1 MRPLSEVFA
10 PGAPTLP
17 ERLRTLVVSPERELE
32 PGITVRAT
40 FTFRNQGGAP
50 ATGVRL
56 RFNAPDGLI
65 YLVGSGRLDGNPLD
79 DELGNSPLLSRAGAD
94 IGDVA
99 PDEERRIDVA
109 YSVAGA
115 IENGTT
121 VELQAALASFEL
133 PPIGSNVVRLVARSK
148 PQLRNALTRAALET
162 AQHPVPGSEAA
173 LTIYIHN
180 AGESSARDVVVVA
193 PIPEHTT
200 YVAGSAR
207 VNGRDVERELG
218 SSFDKAYAPIVVR
231 SLPASASATVSYR
244 IRIDSPLCD
253 GTNIVAEA
261 QVASQETA
269 AFALDPASL
278 TVSAV
283 PDFSDERTSLT
294 AEPATDVRPGGRVRL
309 TLTAHNAGTAAAA
322 RVTANFELGENLI
335 PVRGASTIDGSPARD
350 RRKEPLRFALG
361 PIDAGEAVTLCADA
375 VLASPLEDDTVLT
388 AAATLDWEPARDATG
403 RRLHCDIAA
412 RSEPAF
418 SARRNFVERKG
429 SAIVR
434 PGAQIEAAIELTN
447 DGSAA
452 AHDAV
457 LHLRL
462 APELQEVAAFENS
475 ARLSL
480 DAGAAGL
487 PHADTID
494 LGGIAAQ
501 ETRRV
506 SIRARV
512 PSPCPD
518 RRELLVGAS
527 LHTRE
532 LGETPLREAFWRVDS
547 HPAFAPQSSK
557 MELADDS
564 ALRPNQLAQVD
575 VLVTNTGTDVA
586 HNARLRLYVSA
597 EARLETVEGATRDK
611 SSLSFGDIA
620 PGGSGRARLGL
631 RLLRSLAKEYPV
643 TIDGVLTADAMLPV
657 PLARLTIATAA
668 EADFSIGSLRSDP
681 ADAVDV
687 GDPVEWVLHVRNGG
701 DGVAHQVAIFVDAPE
716 SLIYVPNSTTV
727 NDVAIRDAGSSAPF
741 AAPKGIVLNEV
752 DPGVEAAIRW
762 RTVVHNGLPAG
773 TTIAQIARVRYDGE
787 REDQFVSP
795 DLKVRSGPV
804 FANAI
809 AGLPFGLD
817 GVLGPALG
825 AQRALTEER
834 FMELPPATPVGE
846 GNGAYALAR
855 LTSVPANGDE
865 APAHATGTLATFT
878 SARLERALRFLREAR
893 FGGLVTH
900 LFVVRAFLPEAI
912 GDTHCGALAPLR
924 DLLREELDR
933 LFIKLRLPRYAI
945 APRDVETPSLRST
958 IERVLHEAALARG
971 VPADPPTESIALRGS
986 FDSTPLH
993 ELAERL
999 GSAELAT
1006 AAPWAGLARLLPNE
1020 TSAFAR
1026 YRSGLVDVVDR
1037 LADADSSDFIEEL
1050 QQRDVAAL
1058 DAELDAMLSALH
1070 ETA

>member
-32 PGITVRAT
+32 PGMTVRAT

-56 RFNAPDGLI
+56 RFNAPEGLI

-79 DELGNSPLLSRAGAD
+79 DEVGNSPLLSRGGAA

-99 PDEERRIDVA
+99 PNEERRIELA

-133 PPIGSNVVRLVARSK
+133 PPVGSNVVRLVARSK
-148 PQLRNALTRAALET
+148 PQLRNALTRVTLEAA
-162 AQHPVPGSEAA
+162 QQPVPGSEAQV
-173 LTIYIHN
+173 TIYVHN
-180 AGESSARDVVVVA
+180 AGESSAHDVVVVA
-193 PIPEHTT
+193 AVPEHTA

-218 SSFDKAYAPIVVR
+218 SAFDKIYAPIVVR

-244 IRIDSPLCD
+244 VRIDTPLPD
-253 GTNIVAEA
+253 GTTIVGEA

-278 TVSAV
+278 TVSAI
-283 PDFSDERTSLT
+283 PDFGGEGTSLT
-294 AEPATDVRPGGRVRL
+294 VDPAVDARPGGRVRL
-309 TLTAHNAGTAAAA
+309 TLTAHNAGTAGAQRVVAAIE
-322 RVTANFELGENLI
+322 FGESLI

-361 PIDAGEAVTLCADA
+361 PIDAGETVVLRTEAIVAAPLPNDTAVA
-375 VLASPLEDDTVLT
+375 
-388 AAATLDWEPARDATG
+388 AAATLEWEPARDAAG
-403 RRLHCDIAA
+403 RRLEISVVV

-418 SARRNFVERKG
+418 SARRNFVDRKG
-429 SAIVR
+429 SEVVR
-434 PGAQIEAAIELTN
+434 PGAQIEAAVVLTN
-447 DGSAA
+447 DGSAG

-462 APELQEVAAFENS
+462 APELEEVAAFENS
-475 ARLSL
+475 VRLSL
-480 DAGAAGL
+480 DAGTAGL
-487 PHADTID
+487 LHADTID
-494 LGGIAAQ
+494 LGGIDAQ
-501 ETRRV
+501 TTRRIV
-506 SIRARV
+506 IRARA

-518 RRELLVGAS
+518 RRELHVGAS

-547 HPAFAPQSSK
+547 HPSFSPESSR

-564 ALRPNQLAQVD
+564 VLRPNQLAQVD
-575 VLVTNTGTDVA
+575 VLIANTGTDNA
-586 HNARLRLYVSA
+586 HNVRLRLYVSA
-597 EARLETVEGATRDK
+597 EARLETVDGPTREK
-611 SSLSFGDIA
+611 STLAFGDIA
-620 PGGSGRARLGL
+620 SGGNGRARLGL

-643 TIDGVLTADAMLPV
+643 TVDAVLTADAMLPV
-657 PLARLTIATAA
+657 PLAKLTIATAA
-668 EADFSIGSLRSDP
+668 EPDFSIGSLRSDP
-681 ADAVDV
+681 VDTVDV
-687 GDPVEWVLHVRNGG
+687 GDSVEWTLHVRNGG
-701 DGVAHQVAIFVDAPE
+701 DGVAHHLGMFVDALE

-727 NDVAIRDAGSSAPF
+727 NDVAIRDVGTVAPF
-741 AAPKGIVLNEV
+741 SAPKGIVLNEV

-762 RTVVHNGLPAG
+762 RTIVHNGLPAG
-773 TTIAQIARVRYDGE
+773 TTIAAVARVAYDGE
-787 REDQFVSP
+787 REDHFAAAE
-795 DLKVRSGPV
+795 LKVRSGPI

-825 AQRALTEER
+825 AQRALTEEH
-834 FMELPPATPVGE
+834 FMQLPPATPVGD

-855 LTSVPANGDE
+855 LPSSEVE
-865 APAHATGTLATFT
+865 ASLGTAGTLAAFT
-878 SARLERALRFLREAR
+878 PERLARTLRFLREAR
-893 FGGLVTH
+893 FGGLVTQ
-900 LFVVRAFLPEAI
+900 LFVLRAFLPDAI
-912 GDTHCGALAPLR
+912 GDTHCGALAPMR

-933 LFIKLRLPRYAI
+933 LFIKLRLPRYTI
-945 APRDVETPSLRST
+945 APRDLETPSLRST
-958 IERVLHEAALARG
+958 IERALHETALARG
-971 VPADPPTESIALRGS
+971 VPADPPIESIALRGS
-986 FDSTPLH
+986 FDRGLVH

-999 GSAELAT
+999 NTAELAV
-1006 AAPWAGLARLLPNE
+1006 AAPWAALAHLLPNE
-1020 TSAFAR
+1020 AAPFAR
-1026 YRSGLVDVVDR
+1026 YQGSLIDALER
-1037 LADADSSDFIEEL
+1037 LADADSGEFIQEL
-1050 QQRDVAAL
+1050 QQGHDPALDAAL
-1058 DAELDAMLSALH
+1058 DAMLAALH

>member
-32 PGITVRAT
+32 PGMTVRAT

-79 DELGNSPLLSRAGAD
+79 DEIGNSPLMSRAGAA

-99 PDEERRIDVA
+99 PDQERRIDVA

-133 PPIGSNVVRLVARSK
+133 PPVGSNVVRLIARSK
-148 PQLRNALTRAALET
+148 PQLRNALTRVALET
-162 AQHPVPGSEAA
+162 AQAPVPGSEAQ
-173 LTIYIHN
+173 LTVHVHN

-193 PIPEHTT
+193 PVPEHAS

-218 SSFDKAYAPIVVR
+218 SSFDKVYAPIVVR
-231 SLPASASATVSYR
+231 SLPASGSATVSYR
-244 IRIDSPLCD
+244 IRIDTPLND
-253 GTNIVAEA
+253 GTQVVAQA
-261 QVASQETA
+261 QVASQETS
-269 AFALDPASL
+269 AFALEPASL
-278 TVSAV
+278 TIAAV
-283 PDFSDERTSLT
+283 PDFADDRTGLS
-294 AEPATDVRPGGRVRL
+294 AQPAADVRPGGRVRL
-309 TLTAHNAGTAAAA
+309 TLTACNAGTAAAQ
-322 RVTANFELGENLI
+322 RVTASIELGEHLI
-335 PVRGASTIDGSPARD
+335 AMRGASTIDGSPARD

-361 PIDAGEAVTLCADA
+361 PIDVGETVTLCTEA
-375 VLASPLEDDTVLT
+375 VVASPLPDDTVVT
-388 AAATLDWEPARDATG
+388 AAATLEWEPAGEGNG
-403 RRLHCDIAA
+403 RRLDCAVA
-412 RSEPAF
+412 VRSEPAF
-418 SARRNFVERKG
+418 PARRNFVERKG
-429 SAIVR
+429 STVVR
-434 PGAQIEAAIELTN
+434 PGSQIEAAIVLTN

-452 AHDAV
+452 ARDAV

-462 APELQEVAAFENS
+462 APELEEVAAFENGV
-475 ARLSL
+475 RLSL
-480 DAGAAGL
+480 DSGSAGL
-487 PHADTID
+487 PQADTID
-494 LGGIAAQ
+494 IGGIDAQ
-501 ETRRV
+501 STRRIA
-506 SIRARV
+506 IRARV
-512 PSPCPD
+512 PSPCSD
-518 RRELLVGAS
+518 RRELHIGAS

-532 LGETPLREAFWRVDS
+532 LGETLLREGFWRVDS
-547 HPAFAPQSSK
+547 HPAFVPESSRI
-557 MELADDS
+557 ELAEDS
-564 ALRPNQLAQVD
+564 VLRPNQLAQAD
-575 VLVTNTGTDVA
+575 VLIANTGTDAA
-586 HNARLRLYVSA
+586 HNVRLRLYVSA
-597 EARLETVEGATRDK
+597 EARLESVEGATRDK
-611 SSLSFGDIA
+611 SSLSFGEIA
-620 PGGSGRARLGL
+620 PGAHGRARLGL

-643 TIDGVLTADAMLPV
+643 TVDAVLTADAMLPV

-668 EADFSIGSLRSDP
+668 EPDFSVGSFRSEP

-687 GDPVEWVLHVRNGG
+687 GDAVEWVLHVRNGG
-701 DGVAHQVAIFVDAPE
+701 DGVAHHVAIFVDDLE

-727 NDVAIRDAGSSAPF
+727 NDVPIRDAGTAAPF
-741 AAPKGIVLNEV
+741 AARNGIVLNEV

-773 TTIAQIARVRYDGE
+773 ASIAQLARVRYDGE

-795 DLKVRSGPV
+795 ELKVRSGPV

-825 AQRALTEER
+825 AQRALTEDR

-846 GNGAYALAR
+846 GNGAFALAR
-855 LTSVPANGDE
+855 LPAASAEE
-865 APAHATGTLATFT
+865 AIFERSAGTLLTFT
-878 SARLERALRFLREAR
+878 PERLERTLRFLREAR
-893 FGGLVTH
+893 FEGLVAH
-900 LFVVRAFLPEAI
+900 LFALRAFLPGAV
-912 GDTHCGALAPLR
+912 GDTHSGALAAMR
-924 DLLREELDR
+924 ELLREELDR

-958 IERVLHEAALARG
+958 IERVLHEAALAHG
-971 VPADPPTESIALRGS
+971 VPAESPTDSIVLRGR
-986 FDSTPLH
+986 FDPGAIL

-999 GSAELAT
+999 SSAQLAG
-1006 AAPWAGLARLLPNE
+1006 AAPWAALARLLPNE
-1020 TSAFAR
+1020 TMPCAH
-1026 YRSGLVDVVDR
+1026 YQSGLTHVLDV
-1037 LADADSSDFIEEL
+1037 LADADSDEFIDAL
-1050 QQRDVAAL
+1050 QRRGDAAL
-1058 DAELDAMLSALH
+1058 DEALDAMVASLH

>member
-1 MRPLSEVFA
+1 MRPLSEVFG

-32 PGITVRAT
+32 PGMTVRAT

-56 RFNAPDGLI
+56 RFNGPDGLI

-79 DELGNSPLLSRAGAD
+79 DDFGNSPLLSRAGAA

-99 PDEERRIDVA
+99 PDEERRIDLA
-109 YSVAGA
+109 YTVAGA

-121 VELQAALASFEL
+121 IELQAALAAFEL
-133 PPIGSNVVRLVARSK
+133 APIGSNVVRLVARSK
-148 PQLRNALTRAALET
+148 PQLRNALTRATLET
-162 AQHPVPGSEAA
+162 TQHPVPGSEAQV
-173 LTIYIHN
+173 TIYIHN

-193 PIPEHTT
+193 PIPEHTA

-207 VNGRDVERELG
+207 INGRDVERELG
-218 SSFDKAYAPIVVR
+218 SSFDKAYAPVVVR
-231 SLPASASATVSYR
+231 SLPASASVTVSYR
-244 IRIDSPLCD
+244 LRIDSPLGD
-253 GTNIVAEA
+253 GTQIVAEA
-261 QVASQETA
+261 QVASQETP
-269 AFALDPASL
+269 AFALEPAAL
-278 TVSAV
+278 TISAI
-283 PDFSDERTSLT
+283 PDFGDERTSLS
-294 AEPATDVRPGGRVRL
+294 AEPAADARPGGRVRL

-322 RVTANFELGENLI
+322 RVTGSIELGENLFV
-335 PVRGASTIDGSPARD
+335 VRGASTIEGKPARE
-350 RRKEPLRFALG
+350 RRKDPLRFALG
-361 PIDAGEAVTLCADA
+361 PIDAGESVTLSAEA
-375 VLASPLEDDTVLT
+375 VVASPIPDETVIT
-388 AAATLDWEPARDATG
+388 AAALLEWEPARDGAG
-403 RRLHCDIAA
+403 RRLQCGIAV

-418 SARRNFVERKG
+418 LARRNFVERKG

-434 PGAQIEAAIELTN
+434 PGAQVEAAIVVAN
-447 DGSAA
+447 DGSAS

-462 APELQEVAAFENS
+462 APELDEVAAFENG

-480 DAGAAGL
+480 DAGSAGL
-487 PHADTID
+487 PHADTVD
-494 LGGIAAQ
+494 LGSIDAQ
-501 ETRRV
+501 ETRRIA
-506 SIRARV
+506 IRARV

-518 RRELLVGAS
+518 RRELHIGAS

-532 LGETPLREAFWRVDS
+532 LGETPLREVFWRVDS
-547 HPAFAPQSSK
+547 HPAFTPESSRL
-557 MELADDS
+557 ELADDS
-564 ALRPNQLAQVD
+564 ALRPNQLAHVD
-575 VLVTNTGTDVA
+575 LLIVNTGTDAA
-586 HNARLRLYVSA
+586 HNVRLRLYVSA

-620 PGGSGRARLGL
+620 PGASGRARLGL

-643 TIDGVLTADAMLPV
+643 TVDAVLTADAMLPV

-668 EADFSIGSLRSDP
+668 EPDFSIGTFRGDP
-681 ADAVDV
+681 ADDVDV
-687 GDPVEWVLHVRNGG
+687 GASVEWVLHVRNGG
-701 DGVAHQVAIFVDAPE
+701 DGVAHHVAIFVDAPE

-727 NDVAIRDAGSSAPF
+727 NEVAIRDVGTAAPF

-773 TTIAQIARVRYDGE
+773 TTIAQVARVHYDGE
-787 REDQFVSP
+787 REDHFDSP

-825 AQRALTEER
+825 AQRALTEDR
-834 FMELPPATPVGE
+834 FVQLPPATPVGE

-855 LTSVPANGDE
+855 L
-865 APAHATGTLATFT
+865 APSEDPTAGAAGTLATFT
-878 SARLERALRFLREAR
+878 PERLEKALRFLREAR

-900 LFVVRAFLPEAI
+900 LFALRAFLPDAI
-912 GDTHCGALAPLR
+912 GDTHCGTLAPLR
-924 DLLREELDR
+924 ELLREELDR
-933 LFIKLRLPRYAI
+933 LFIKLRLPRYSI

-971 VPADPPTESIALRGS
+971 VPAEPPTESAALRGS
-986 FDSTPLH
+986 FDPDALH
-993 ELAERL
+993 ELADRL
-999 GSAELAT
+999 GAAELAT
-1006 AAPWAGLARLLPNE
+1006 APPWAALARLFPNE
-1020 TSAFAR
+1020 TSEFAR
-1026 YRSGLVDVVDR
+1026 YQSGLIDVLDR
-1037 LADADSSDFIEEL
+1037 LADADSGEFMQEL
-1050 QQRDVAAL
+1050 QQRDDDALDAAL
-1058 DAELDAMLSALH
+1058 DAMFATLPQ
-1070 ETA
+1070 TA

>member
-32 PGITVRAT
+32 PGMTVRAT

-65 YLVGSGRLDGNPLD
+65 YLVGSGSLDGNPLD
-79 DELGNSPLLSRAGAD
+79 DELGNSPLLARAGAD

-162 AQHPVPGSEAA
+162 TQHPVPGSEAQV
-173 LTIYIHN
+173 TIYIHN

-193 PIPEHTT
+193 PIPEHTS

-218 SSFDKAYAPIVVR
+218 SSFDNVYAPIVVR

-244 IRIDSPLCD
+244 VRIDSPLGD
-253 GTNIVAEA
+253 GTHIVAEI

-269 AFALDPASL
+269 AFALEPASL

-283 PDFSDERTSLT
+283 PDFGDDRTSLT
-294 AEPATDVRPGGRVRL
+294 AKPAADVRPGGRVRL
-309 TLTAHNAGTAAAA
+309 TLTAHNAGTAGAA
-322 RVTANFELGENLI
+322 RATANFELGENLI

-361 PIDAGEAVTLCADA
+361 PIDAGEAVTLCTDA
-375 VLASPLEDDTVLT
+375 VVASPLEDETVVT
-388 AAATLDWEPARDATG
+388 AAATLEWEPARDAAG
-403 RRLHCDIAA
+403 RRLVCGIAV
-412 RSEPAF
+412 RSDPAF
-418 SARRNFVERKG
+418 LARRNLVERRG

-434 PGAQIEAAIELTN
+434 PGAQIEAAIVVTN

-462 APELQEVAAFENS
+462 APELEEVAAFENS

-480 DAGAAGL
+480 DAGSAGL

-494 LGGIAAQ
+494 IGSIDAQ
-501 ETRRV
+501 ETRRIT
-506 SIRARV
+506 IRARV

-547 HPAFAPQSSK
+547 HPAFTPESSR

-564 ALRPNQLAQVD
+564 VLRPNQLALVD
-575 VLVTNTGTDVA
+575 VLIANTGTDVA
-586 HNARLRLYVSA
+586 HNVRLRLYVSA
-597 EARLETVEGATRDK
+597 EARLESVEGATRDK

-643 TIDGVLTADAMLPV
+643 TIDAVLTADAMLPV

-668 EADFSIGSLRSDP
+668 EPDFSIGSFRSDP
-681 ADAVDV
+681 AESVDV

-701 DGVAHQVAIFVDAPE
+701 DGVAHHVAIFVDAPE

-727 NDVAIRDAGSSAPF
+727 NDVAIRDAGTAAPF

-752 DPGVEAAIRW
+752 DPGVEATIRW

-773 TTIAQIARVRYDGE
+773 TMIAQIARVRYDGE
-787 REDQFVSP
+787 REDQFVAP

-817 GVLGPALG
+817 GVLGPAIG
-825 AQRALTEER
+825 AQRALPEDR
-834 FMELPPATPVGE
+834 FIELPPATPVGE

-855 LTSVPANGDE
+855 LTSGSAQDDD
-865 APAHATGTLATFT
+865 APARAAGTLAAFT
-878 SARLERALRFLREAR
+878 PERLERTLRFLREAR

-900 LFVVRAFLPEAI
+900 LFVVRAFLPDAI
-912 GDTHCGALAPLR
+912 GDTHCALTPLR

-945 APRDVETPSLRST
+945 APRDIETPSLRST

-971 VPADPPTESIALRGS
+971 VPAEPPTESIVLRGS
-986 FDSTPLH
+986 FDTGPVH

-1006 AAPWAGLARLLPNE
+1006 ATPWAGLARLLPNE
-1020 TSAFAR
+1020 ASAFAR
-1026 YRSGLVDVVDR
+1026 YRSGLADVLDR
-1037 LADADSSDFIEEL
+1037 LSDADSGEFIEEL
-1050 QQRDVAAL
+1050 QQRNDAAL
-1058 DAELDAMLSALH
+1058 DAELGALLAAQH

>member
-65 YLVGSGRLDGNPLD
+65 YLVGSGRLDGAPLD
-79 DELGNSPLLSRAGAD
+79 DELGNSPLLSRAGAA

-99 PDEERRIDVA
+99 PDEERRIEVA

-121 VELQAALASFEL
+121 IELQAALASFEL
-133 PPIGSNVVRLVARSK
+133 PPIGSNVVRLVARSR
-148 PQLRNALTRAALET
+148 PQLRNALTRATLET
-162 AQHPVPGSEAA
+162 AQHPVPGSEAQ
-173 LTIYIHN
+173 LTIHVHN

-193 PIPEHTT
+193 PVPEHTA

-218 SSFDKAYAPIVVR
+218 CSFDKVYAPIVVR

-244 IRIDSPLCD
+244 VRIDSPLCD
-253 GTNIVAEA
+253 GTQIVAES

-269 AFALDPASL
+269 AFALEPASL
-278 TVSAV
+278 TVSAI
-283 PDFSDERTSLT
+283 PDFGDERTSLT
-294 AEPATDVRPGGRVRL
+294 AEPAVDVRPGERVRF

-322 RVTANFELGENLI
+322 RVSASIEPGENLI
-335 PVRGASTIDGSPARD
+335 PVRGASTIDGSPTRD
-350 RRKEPLRFALG
+350 RRKDPLRFALG
-361 PIDAGEAVTLCADA
+361 PIDAGESVTLGVDA
-375 VLASPLEDDTVLT
+375 VVASPLEDETLVT
-388 AAATLDWEPARDATG
+388 AAAALEWEPARDGAG
-403 RRLHCDIAA
+403 RRLQIGIAV
-412 RSEPAF
+412 RSKPAF
-418 SARRNFVERKG
+418 LARRFFVERKG

-434 PGAQIEAAIELTN
+434 PGSQIEAAIVLTN

-462 APELQEVAAFENS
+462 APELDEVAAFENA

-480 DAGAAGL
+480 DAGSAGL
-487 PHADTID
+487 PHADIVD
-494 LGGIAAQ
+494 LGSIDAQ
-501 ETRRV
+501 ETRR
-506 SIRARV
+506 ITLRARV

-518 RRELLVGAS
+518 RRELVVGAS

-532 LGETPLREAFWRVDS
+532 LGETLLREAFWRVDS
-547 HPAFAPQSSK
+547 HPAFTPESSR

-564 ALRPNQLAQVD
+564 ALRPNQLAHVD
-575 VLVTNTGTDVA
+575 LLIANTGTDVA
-586 HNARLRLYVSA
+586 HNVRLRLYVSA
-597 EARLETVEGATRDK
+597 EARLESVEGATRDK

-620 PGGSGRARLGL
+620 PGTNGRGRLGL

-643 TIDGVLTADAMLPV
+643 TIDAVLTADAMLPV

-668 EADFSIGSLRSDP
+668 EPDFSIGSLRSDP

-687 GDPVEWVLHVRNGG
+687 GDAVEWVLHVRNGG
-701 DGVAHQVAIFVDAPE
+701 DGVAHHVAIFVDAPE

-727 NDVAIRDAGSSAPF
+727 NDVAIRDVGTSAPF

-762 RTVVHNGLPAG
+762 RTVVHNGLASG
-773 TTIAQIARVRYDGE
+773 TTIAQVARVRYDGE
-787 REDQFVSP
+787 REDQFAAP

-825 AQRALTEER
+825 AQRALTEDR

-846 GNGAYALAR
+846 GNGAHALAR
-855 LTSVPANGDE
+855 LSSGSSHDAPAN
-865 APAHATGTLATFT
+865 AGTLATFT
-878 SARLERALRFLREAR
+878 PERLERTLRFLREAR

-900 LFVVRAFLPEAI
+900 LFVLRAFLPDAVGE
-912 GDTHCGALAPLR
+912 THCSALAPMR

-958 IERVLHEAALARG
+958 VEHVLHEAALARG
-971 VPADPPTESIALRGS
+971 VPAEPPTDPIVLRGS
-986 FDSTPLH
+986 FDPETMH

-999 GSAELAT
+999 SSAELAT
-1006 AAPWAGLARLLPNE
+1006 AAPWAALARLLPNE

-1026 YRSGLVDVVDR
+1026 YQGGLIDVFDR
-1037 LADADSSDFIEEL
+1037 LADADPGEFIEEL
-1050 QQRDVAAL
+1050 QQREDAAL
-1058 DAELDAMLSALH
+1058 DAALDAILAALH
-1070 ETA
+1070 ETP